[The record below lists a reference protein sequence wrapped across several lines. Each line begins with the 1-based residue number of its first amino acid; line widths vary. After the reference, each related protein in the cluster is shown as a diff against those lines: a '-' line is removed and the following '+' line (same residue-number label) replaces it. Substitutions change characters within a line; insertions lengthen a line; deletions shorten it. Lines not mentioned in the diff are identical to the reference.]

1 MSGQTLL
8 TMAVLAL
15 SGVLA
20 YTRWSLP
27 TETREQATRQTGPFA
42 DWSNR

>member
-8 TMAVLAL
+8 TMAMLTL

-20 YTRWSLP
+20 YTRWALP
-27 TETREQATRQTGPFA
+27 TETREQATRQPGPFA
-42 DWSNR
+42 DWNNR